1 MNAIASFRK
10 CTLSNT
16 ELLEKIDKQ
25 TDRIFQ
31 IQRVPTR
38 NVPAEPNEDYD
49 LLIGEMLQ
57 RFQEKSFWVDAKKE
71 TPQLLENEN
80 YSPNVFAVCN
90 GQLSVMCYCYIPG
103 EDGGYVWANCNGKID
118 GDAEFDDN
126 YEVTHWQSFPSLP
139 KLETV
144 AV

>member
-1 MNAIASFRK
+1 MNEQKITEIIYKNSHDCGEGLIINFENIQK
-10 CTLSNT
+10 VIGLLSGWIDANKLT
-16 ELLEKIDKQ
+16 PELIKD
-25 TDRIFQ
+25 
-31 IQRVPTR
+31 
-38 NVPAEPNEDYD
+38 EDY
-49 LLIGEMLQ
+49 
-57 RFQEKSFWVDAKKE
+57 S
-71 TPQLLENEN
+71 EN
-80 YSPNVFAVCN
+80 VLAVCN

-103 EDGGYVWANCNGKID
+103 EDGGYVWANCNNRID